1 VTRLVLAMTEEEQ
14 RVRRALVVERPGE
27 IALVERASL
36 VPAAGEVLVRPAFC
50 GLCGTDLELLRG
62 DIDPAY
68 VRYPLTL
75 GHEWSGTVV
84 AAADGLAPIAAGDR
98 CVGEGIVP
106 CGRCGSCR
114 SGATNVC
121 ETYEE
126 LGFTREGG
134 AGDEILVPAAGIHRL
149 DEGVSLVDAALVE
162 PSAVVMRGL
171 EKVSPPIGSRVL
183 VIGDG
188 TIGLLS
194 ALFVRLWSPAEVVV
208 RGLRPEQAE
217 LAAAVGADRF
227 ELDGSE
233 AGGYDLVI
241 EAAGTP
247 ETAGAAVASA
257 RRGGL
262 VLLLGLPPAGTTLEI
277 PADSPVNND
286 LSIVASFGYTTA
298 AWTRVVSLVNAGQV
312 GPGVIVSHR
321 FPLDS
326 WEQALAA
333 LSEPD
338 GARGKVLLEIAGGD

>member
-1 VTRLVLAMTEEEQ
+1 MGGRE

-62 DIDPAY
+62 DIDPAF

-84 AAADGLAPIAAGDR
+84 AAADDLAAIAVGDR
-98 CVGEGIVP
+98 CVGEGIIP
-106 CGRCGSCR
+106 CGRCGRCR

-121 ETYEE
+121 ETYDE

-134 AGDEILVPAAGIHRL
+134 AGDEILVPAAGVHRL
-149 DEGVSLVDAALVE
+149 DAGVSLVDAALVE
-162 PSAVVMRGL
+162 PSAVVVRGL
-171 EKVSPPIGSRVL
+171 EKVNPPIGSRVL

-227 ELDGSE
+227 ELDGSG
-233 AGGYDLVI
+233 AGEYDLVI

-262 VLLLGLPPAGTTLEI
+262 VLLLGLPPAGTTLQI

-298 AWTRVVSLVNAGQV
+298 SWTRVVSLVNAGQV
-312 GPGVIVSHR
+312 RPGVIVSHR
-321 FPLDS
+321 FPLES

-333 LSEPD
+333 LSRPD